1 MQQQARKPL
10 HEYQK
15 EVKQCLHTL
24 EHLLG
29 RNNFHEHQKIVG
41 YLEGWL
47 SAFRFVETYNDE

>member
-1 MQQQARKPL
+1 MQQPARKPL

-15 EVKQCLHTL
+15 EVEKCLHTL

-41 YLEGWL
+41 YLEG
-47 SAFRFVETYNDE
+47 